1 MEDLYLAA
9 LNVTLQRHLFEPRPF
24 AGASLQYAG
33 GQKDAAYNS
42 ALTTVLRAGV
52 RQKLPYGGEVVA
64 QGLVNFVDA
73 LDSNVVGGETASV
86 ALSGTIPLLR
96 GAGMVNLEP
105 LINGERE
112 LVYQVRTF
120 ENFRRD
126 FVISIASQYFRL
138 LNLQQA
144 VLNRKLNYA
153 SFITLT
159 ERSRALYSVGRVGY
173 IELQRALQE
182 QLSAEDD
189 LISSQE
195 SYLSALDDYKILL
208 GMPTDQNVE
217 IVPVELNVSLPKVTE
232 AEAVALAL
240 KYRLDLQTSRDE
252 VDDARRHV
260 SNARNGLLPDLNL
273 SGQTQ
278 IGNRLS
284 SPASSLDERNNTYS
298 ASLDLDLPI
307 DRVAE
312 RNVYRAA
319 LIGVRKAERD
329 LDTLKDQVVS
339 DIRESLRLIQES
351 QLTLQ
356 IQRQGI
362 TLAEKRRENAYELLR
377 SGKSTSTRDLVEAE
391 QSLLRARDAF
401 ESARAT
407 LQINVLR
414 FLRNNG
420 TLRIDPAAGA
430 IGQAMDRIGEVDPS
444 NIRAQL
450 DNNPSV
456 PR

>member
-1 MEDLYLAA
+1 MRRLCTILALGALLAGCSADFYERQADRDVAALVNDRERKTLGYKPQVETPVDHKDVLPTTRAYAKIPQTPIPPPSPTQVEPLRVELQYGPFGPKRFDWPHVEGGDEQMQQSSMGFESLEARIRNRLTFGPPSLADRPLKLDFFGSLKYGVEHGRSYQNQMEDLYLAA

-260 SNARNGLLPDLNL
+260 SNAR
-273 SGQTQ
+273 
-278 IGNRLS
+278 
-284 SPASSLDERNNTYS
+284 
-298 ASLDLDLPI
+298 
-307 DRVAE
+307 
-312 RNVYRAA
+312 
-319 LIGVRKAERD
+319 
-329 LDTLKDQVVS
+329 
-339 DIRESLRLIQES
+339 
-351 QLTLQ
+351 
-356 IQRQGI
+356 
-362 TLAEKRRENAYELLR
+362 
-377 SGKSTSTRDLVEAE
+377 
-391 QSLLRARDAF
+391 
-401 ESARAT
+401 
-407 LQINVLR
+407 
-414 FLRNNG
+414 
-420 TLRIDPAAGA
+420 
-430 IGQAMDRIGEVDPS
+430 
-444 NIRAQL
+444 
-450 DNNPSV
+450 
-456 PR
+456 

>member
-1 MEDLYLAA
+1 
-9 LNVTLQRHLFEPRPF
+9 
-24 AGASLQYAG
+24 
-33 GQKDAAYNS
+33 
-42 ALTTVLRAGV
+42 
-52 RQKLPYGGEVVA
+52 
-64 QGLVNFVDA
+64 
-73 LDSNVVGGETASV
+73 
-86 ALSGTIPLLR
+86 
-96 GAGMVNLEP
+96 
-105 LINGERE
+105 
-112 LVYQVRTF
+112 
-120 ENFRRD
+120 
-126 FVISIASQYFRL
+126 
-138 LNLQQA
+138 
-144 VLNRKLNYA
+144 
-153 SFITLT
+153 
-159 ERSRALYSVGRVGY
+159 
-173 IELQRALQE
+173 
-182 QLSAEDD
+182 
-189 LISSQE
+189 
-195 SYLSALDDYKILL
+195 
-208 GMPTDQNVE
+208 
-217 IVPVELNVSLPKVTE
+217 
-232 AEAVALAL
+232 
-240 KYRLDLQTSRDE
+240 
-252 VDDARRHV
+252 
-260 SNARNGLLPDLNL
+260 
-273 SGQTQ
+273 
-278 IGNRLS
+278 
-284 SPASSLDERNNTYS
+284 RNNTYS